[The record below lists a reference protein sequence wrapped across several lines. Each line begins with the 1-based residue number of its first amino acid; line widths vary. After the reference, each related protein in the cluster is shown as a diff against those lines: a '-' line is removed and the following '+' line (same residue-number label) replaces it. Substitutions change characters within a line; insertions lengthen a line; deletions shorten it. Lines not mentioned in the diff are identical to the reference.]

1 MFAMAYDVA
10 RVRGLFPSLG
20 DGWIHLDPQA
30 GMQIPDSVA
39 STVSKGFRALVS
51 QPGGVYPAARQS
63 QTVIDAA
70 RVAVA
75 DLVGGDPHGVVLGP
89 TRGILLSTL
98 AEVLPPRVWL
108 GSTAVVSRLD
118 DEPNVTVWERAADR
132 YGARVR
138 WAEVDIET
146 GELPAWQ
153 FAEILDDST
162 AVVAVT
168 AASSTIGTVTDVAA
182 IGAAAHEVGA
192 LFVVDA
198 TSAAPYS
205 VLDIEAMGAD
215 VLVVSAERWGGPQV
229 AALVFRDPARIA
241 GLRSPGLSGTTTGPG
256 RLEVDGLQHAML
268 AGLASSVEHLASL
281 DDAATGTRRERL
293 VTSMT
298 SLNTYLRRLTAY
310 LVESVSHLS
319 SVHLV
324 GSPQHRVPTV
334 SFTVDGVVADKVA
347 RRLADNGIC
356 ALVDVPNRALD
367 VIGVRDVGGAVTIG
381 LGQYSTPYEV
391 DQLVRCL
398 GSLG

>member
-1 MFAMAYDVA
+1 MSYDVA

-30 GMQIPDSVA
+30 GSQIPDSVA
-39 STVSKGFRALVS
+39 STVSKAFRALVS

-63 QTVIDAA
+63 QAVIDAA
-70 RVAVA
+70 RQAVA
-75 DLVGGDPHGVVLGP
+75 DLVGGDPTGVVLGP
-89 TRGILLSTL
+89 TRGILLSML
-98 AEVLPPRVWL
+98 AESVPARVWL

-118 DEPNVTVWERAADR
+118 DEPNVITWLRAADR

-138 WAEVDIET
+138 WAEVDIEN
-146 GELPAWQ
+146 GELPPWQ
-153 FAEILDDST
+153 YKDLLDDST

-168 AASSTIGTVTDVAA
+168 AASSTIGTVTDIAA

-198 TSAAPYS
+198 TSAAPYA

-229 AALVFRDPARIA
+229 AALVFRDPGRVAT
-241 GLRSPGLSGTTTGPG
+241 LRASGLSSTTSGPG
-256 RLEVDGLQHAML
+256 RLEVDGLPHALL
-268 AGLASSVEHLASL
+268 AGLAASVEHLASL
-281 DDAATGTRRERL
+281 DEAATGSRRDRL
-293 VTSMT
+293 VTSVG

-319 SVHLV
+319 SVHMV
-324 GSPQHRVPTV
+324 GSPTDTVPTA
-334 SFTVDGVVADKVA
+334 SLTVDGVAADKVA

-356 ALVDVPNRALD
+356 ALVDVPSRALD
-367 VIGVRDVGGAVTIG
+367 VIGVGDVGGAVTIG